1 MVVRDKLDI
10 LLFMFDFSLLEKL
23 WIFPLKER
31 DVIARFT
38 LSMHQKIFFLA
49 CLITSSFLNNIN
61 NIILK
66 ATGTEISD
74 SNYEISK
81 LCNCDS

>member
-1 MVVRDKLDI
+1 
-10 LLFMFDFSLLEKL
+10 
-23 WIFPLKER
+23 
-31 DVIARFT
+31 
-38 LSMHQKIFFLA
+38 MHQKIFFLA